1 MRLTLDGQQALRRG
15 RAGTWRRARLVLLPT
30 LAVLLLYLAW
40 PYFTLWQLDQA
51 LVCGDAAA
59 LVRLVDLAAVR
70 DEIKRKLNKDS
81 ASAIG
86 DLSDP
91 FIRWLEAGI
100 QAAGSG
106 AVDQLVTLDWIREQ
120 LLANVAG
127 KGLLPRLSFAFF
139 DAPDGF
145 RLTVDGSGG
154 NPVHARL
161 TLGNAAWRVSALY
174 Y

>member
-1 MRLTLDGQQALRRG
+1 MRLTLHGQQALRPR
-15 RAGTWRRARLVLLPT
+15 RASTWRRVRLVLLPT
-30 LAVLLLYLAW
+30 VAVLLLYLVW

-51 LVCGDAAA
+51 LVSGDAAA
-59 LVRLVDLAAVR
+59 LDRLVDLAAVR

-81 ASAIG
+81 TSSIG

-106 AVDQLVTLDWIREQ
+106 AVDQLVTLDWVRDQ
-120 LLANVAG
+120 LLADVAG

>member
-1 MRLTLDGQQALRRG
+1 MRLTLDGQRALRRR
-15 RAGTWRRARLVLLPT
+15 RAGTWRSVRLILLPT
-30 LAVLLLYLAW
+30 VAVLLLYLAW

-51 LVCGDAAA
+51 LVSGDAAA
-59 LVRLVDLAAVR
+59 LDRLVDLAAVR

-81 ASAIG
+81 TSAIG

-100 QAAGSG
+100 QTAGSG
-106 AVDQLVTLDWIREQ
+106 AVDQLVTLDWVRDQ
-120 LLANVAG
+120 LLTDVAG
-127 KGLLPRLSFAFF
+127 KGLLARLSFAFF
-139 DAPDGF
+139 DAPNGF
-145 RLTVDGSGG
+145 RLTIDGSGG

-161 TLGNAAWRVSALY
+161 TLGKAAWRVSALY